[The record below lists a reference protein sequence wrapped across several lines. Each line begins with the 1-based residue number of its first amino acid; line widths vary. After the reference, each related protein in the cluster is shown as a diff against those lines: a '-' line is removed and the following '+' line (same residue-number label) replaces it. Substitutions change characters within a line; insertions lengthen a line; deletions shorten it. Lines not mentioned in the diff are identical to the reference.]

1 MSFLE
6 VLSSANSF
14 VNTYVWYI
22 AFVFI
27 IGIGLYFTVRSKF
40 IQINRLDEACKLA
53 FTGLK
58 EGSGKH
64 TISSFQAFCVSMG
77 ARIGVGNIAGV
88 AAAIVAGGPGAIF
101 WMWVFAFIG
110 AATSFVECT
119 IGQIYKEKKADGQYH
134 GGPAFY
140 IRNGLGKPT
149 FAKFIALLIIFT
161 YGFMFIGVQAKNA
174 TAAFSTAFG
183 TDVIVFAIILTIV
196 AAAIIFGGITRVA
209 KASTVIVPIMA
220 MIWLILALLITLT
233 HFTQVSLVIE
243 TIFAYAFGVQSFV
256 GGTLGAAVMWG
267 LKRGV
272 FSNEAGIGSIPNVAS
287 SADVKHPVKQGLI
300 QSVGVLIDTLVV
312 CSATAFVILIYLNT
326 TTNYV
331 DYVIPSS
338 MGGAPLVQE
347 AVSYTFLGWIGP
359 YLIAIFMFVF
369 AFSSLISYY
378 SMSETNLRF
387 ITDKKTAFTLL
398 RVVIV
403 AMVFMSSIIPMSLA
417 WDLADTF
424 QALMGIFNMGV
435 LLLLSKHA
443 FHALNDYFDQKDEGI
458 EEPVFNASSMSDK
471 TGVTCWSKNE

>member
-1 MSFLE
+1 MSFVE
-6 VLSSANSF
+6 IIDSANSF

-27 IGIGLYFTVRSKF
+27 IGIGLYFTVRTKF
-40 IQINRLDEACKLA
+40 VQINRLDEACKLA

-88 AAAIVAGGPGAIF
+88 AAAIVYGGPGAIF

-119 IGQIYKEKKADGQYH
+119 VGQIYKEKKEDGQYH

-161 YGFMFIGVQAKNA
+161 YGFMFIGVQANNA

-183 TDVIVFAIILTIV
+183 TDVIVFAVILTIV
-196 AAAIIFGGITRVA
+196 AALIIFGGITRVA

-220 MIWLILALLITLT
+220 LIWLVLALLITLT

-300 QSVGVLIDTLVV
+300 QSVGVLIDTIVV

-331 DYVIPSS
+331 DYVIPTT

-347 AVSYTFLGWIGP
+347 AVSYTFLGWLGP

-387 ITDKKTAFTLL
+387 ITDKKIAFPIL

-403 AMVFMSSIIPMSLA
+403 AMVFLSSIIPMSLA

-443 FHALNDYFDQKDEGI
+443 FNALNDYFDQKDEGI
-458 EEPVFNASSMSDK
+458 EEPVFKASSMADSK
-471 TGVTCWSKNE
+471 GVTCWDKSD